1 CSRKKTSTRT
11 PPNKRREISSLRSKN
26 ISTAQTTASNLTTSS
41 IRSSLPSQ
49 QKITKKTKLDIAST
63 SSKSDSN
70 VPLDGYSIIQNQM
83 LFAFV
88 CKTNCEVCGSRWNGK
103 MNINKREGLFLILSF
118 QCSTCQNIITIE
130 TSPKVVASD
139 RRDINVRSQIGGHL
153 CGIRHAGLVKLMGA
167 MNLPSPIQDETY
179 SKWDRNL
186 LIMVKS
192 FTEKS
197 MKKAVAETVAAQNG
211 TELMV
216 SGDGFWQTRGFQSR
230 HGAAAL
236 ISCNTTPKVLDIEIC
251 SALSIK
257 KSNPAK
263 YDNIIRSHQCEKNYD
278 KSSGTMESAAI
289 LIMFKRS
296 VPKYGVYYTKY
307 VGDGDSKT
315 FPVLSKIVPYP
326 GKEIKK
332 IEDLNHFSKRMKRA
346 LETVKR
352 QHGRKKLSDGK
363 TIGGKNRLSVHNI
376 LRLQM
381 TFASTIR
388 KSKHDLDL
396 LFKGSW
402 AIFWHK
408 YSTNDD
414 PHHDYCSID
423 WCGYLKS
430 VRDKTPYD
438 HTSHALSR
446 PVLDAIK
453 PVFNNLCSRE
463 SLTRVVDASTQN
475 PNEGFHSLVW
485 LMSPKHKAS
494 SGTTFEIACCLAV
507 IIFNDGYFAL
517 GDIFNVMCGYR
528 GYYTDQAMVHFDNN
542 RLHTE
547 SKENNRKRRKEAGRV
562 LMQNDDE
569 EEDNDSIID
578 GADQIDDDNND
589 TNPVTGAT
597 TVDNDTTTDS
607 DDHVTDDNDSISS
620 SDESLDDDYGY
631 YNPKDKRTW
640 TDEQ

>member
-1 CSRKKTSTRT
+1 
-11 PPNKRREISSLRSKN
+11 
-26 ISTAQTTASNLTTSS
+26 
-41 IRSSLPSQ
+41 
-49 QKITKKTKLDIAST
+49 
-63 SSKSDSN
+63 
-70 VPLDGYSIIQNQM
+70 
-83 LFAFV
+83 
-88 CKTNCEVCGSRWNGK
+88 
-103 MNINKREGLFLILSF
+103 
-118 QCSTCQNIITIE
+118 
-130 TSPKVVASD
+130 
-139 RRDINVRSQIGGHL
+139 
-153 CGIRHAGLVKLMGA
+153 
-167 MNLPSPIQDETY
+167 
-179 SKWDRNL
+179 
-186 LIMVKS
+186 
-192 FTEKS
+192 
-197 MKKAVAETVAAQNG
+197 
-211 TELMV
+211 
-216 SGDGFWQTRGFQSR
+216 
-230 HGAAAL
+230 
-236 ISCNTTPKVLDIEIC
+236 
-251 SALSIK
+251 
-257 KSNPAK
+257 
-263 YDNIIRSHQCEKNYD
+263 
-278 KSSGTMESAAI
+278 ME
-289 LIMFKRS
+289 
-296 VPKYGVYYTKY
+296 
-307 VGDGDSKT
+307 
-315 FPVLSKIVPYP
+315 
-326 GKEIKK
+326 E
-332 IEDLNHFSKRMKRA
+332 
-346 LETVKR
+346 
-352 QHGRKKLSDGK
+352 KKLSDGK

-396 LFKGSW
+396 LFKGSR

-414 PHHDYCSID
+414 PHHNYCSID

-507 IIFNDGYFAL
+507 MIFNDGYFAL

-589 TNPVTGAT
+589 TNPVTGET

-640 TDEQ
+640 TEEQ